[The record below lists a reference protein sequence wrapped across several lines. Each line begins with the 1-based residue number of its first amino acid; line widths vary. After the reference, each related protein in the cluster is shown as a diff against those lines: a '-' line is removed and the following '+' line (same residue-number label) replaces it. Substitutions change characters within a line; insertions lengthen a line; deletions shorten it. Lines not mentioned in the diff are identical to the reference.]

1 MLFGGGGGGL
11 ARGAAQGL
19 LLLDV
24 VCEVAEGLCRALAS
38 VRMAGGCLKEEL
50 GMGERDSRGSGQGYE
65 DQC

>member
-1 MLFGGGGGGL
+1 MLFGSGGGRL

-38 VRMAGGCLKEEL
+38 VTMAGGCLKGEL
-50 GMGERDSRGSGQGYE
+50 KLRERDSRGN
-65 DQC
+65 DQRY